1 MAIASHTRVFCVALL
16 ELLYPCY
23 AVGSVGSVEAT
34 TGWSSSTASLSDLEE
49 PSPSTILEETSDD
62 ASFMAASTEVTPAS
76 DSTEAAGA
84 TGSALA
90 QRVRGLGLSRP
101 VSEVVVAAARP
112 RLPDVEDTTRNPAWE
127 TNFAAGASDSKKLVE
142 DDDKLLGDWLFDSAS
157 GAAVP
162 ARMLQAELLLQSST
176 DAPAER
182 WKDKT
187 AERALRI
194 YHHAKWLAER
204 NYARAAEHR
213 YREAHQLA
221 KSCRRS
227 VLASH
232 ALARLGYFLV
242 HWGRQDEAQVVL
254 QDSMRLNTKSN
265 PLAPYL
271 HGVLERRAC
280 DGDMERLKV
289 AEDQIL
295 TSGKQPSEELEEE
308 RSRFIADISYWR
320 QAENSPQDCFAKFD
334 AAYVL
339 ICVGGHAVTLV
350 KHLLL
355 SGELSSSLG

>member
-1 MAIASHTRVFCVALL
+1 MAITFHTSAVCWVVLGI
-16 ELLYPCY
+16 LYHCQVVGGAGTA
-23 AVGSVGSVEAT
+23 AVT
-34 TGWSSSTASLSDLEE
+34 TAWSSSTASLSELEE
-49 PSPSTILEETSDD
+49 PLPSTVLEEATDD
-62 ASFMAASTEVTPAS
+62 ASFMAASTEVTSAA
-76 DSTEAAGA
+76 DSTEAEGA
-84 TGSALA
+84 PGSALA

-101 VSEVVVAAARP
+101 VSEVVVAAPLAH
-112 RLPDVEDTTRNPAWE
+112 LPDVEDTKRNPAWE
-127 TNFAAGASDSKKLVE
+127 SNFAAGVSESKRVVE
-142 DDDKLLGDWLFDSAS
+142 EDGKNLGDWVLDSVS

-162 ARMLQAELLLQSST
+162 ARMLQAELLLKSSA
-176 DAPAER
+176 DAPPER
-182 WKDKT
+182 WKEKT

-194 YHHAKWLAER
+194 YNHAKWLAER

-221 KSCRRS
+221 SSCRRS

-242 HWGRQDEAQVVL
+242 HWGRQEEAQVVL

-271 HGVLERRAC
+271 HGVLERKAC
-280 DGDMERLKV
+280 EGDVERLKV

-295 TSGKQPSEELEEE
+295 NSGAQPSEELEEE
-308 RSRFIADISYWR
+308 RSRLIADISYWR
-320 QAENSPQDCFAKFD
+320 QAEISPQHCFAKSD

-350 KHLLL
+350 KQILL
-355 SGELSSSLG
+355 SGELSASFG